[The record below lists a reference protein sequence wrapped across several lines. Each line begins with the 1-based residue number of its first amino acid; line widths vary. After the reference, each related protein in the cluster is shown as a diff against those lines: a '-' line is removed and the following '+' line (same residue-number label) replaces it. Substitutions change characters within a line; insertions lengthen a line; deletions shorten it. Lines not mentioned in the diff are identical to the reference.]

1 VAHSLL
7 FGRLVRRWRGLA
19 AVDRTVWSI
28 EAGLL
33 RAVHGLAAG
42 LPLDAASALGARLG
56 RAVGPRLH
64 KQRHARAN
72 YARAFPEADGERLA
86 ALVEAMWANAGRV
99 LAEFPHVPA
108 LATGRLADR
117 VEIVDAG
124 GLSVAR
130 DHPGGVLM
138 VGAHLGNWYVSLAL
152 ARLLGERHVAVFRE
166 QTNPYVER
174 LFAAWR
180 RRLPVRFAAVGG
192 AGTVLARELRAG
204 RRVGILLD
212 QRYDGGEPVSFFGT
226 PAPTATPPL
235 RLALRL
241 GAPVVPVETRRL
253 KGARFRVVV
262 HPPLAVTE
270 VGPPAVRA
278 RALARLLN
286 RTFEDWIRAAPG
298 QWFCLKRRF
307 PETAKGDGR

>member
-1 VAHSLL
+1 MAHSLL

-19 AVDRTVWSI
+19 AVDRTVWSV

-33 RAVHGLAAG
+33 RAVYGLTAG

-72 YARAFPEADGERLA
+72 YARAFPEADGARLA

-124 GLSVAR
+124 GLAVAR

-152 ARLLGERHVAVFRE
+152 ARLLGDRHVAVFRE

-174 LFAAWR
+174 LFTLWR

-192 AGTVLARELRAG
+192 AGPVLARELRAG

-212 QRYDGGEPVSFFGT
+212 QRYDGGEPVPFFGV

-241 GAPVVPVETRRL
+241 GAPVVPIETRRL
-253 KGARFRVVV
+253 EGARFRVTV
-262 HPPLAVTE
+262 HPPLAVAE
-270 VGPPAVRA
+270 EGPPAVRA

-286 RTFEDWIRAAPG
+286 RTFESWIRAAPG

-307 PETAKGDGR
+307 PEKAGGNGR